1 MCTSSASYGCSL
13 PAPLRAASPPGWA
26 MEQHWGA
33 GAEQTL
39 LPCVP
44 SLRFA
49 PWPSEWHR
57 AGEEPPPRPQELLF
71 IAQLQQ
77 KKEPECG
84 RVHEGLGLKREGK
97 IGKGGKKKKNE
108 VYQSPELHP
117 DPLPGGSRCCCA
129 QSRLRVGC
137 NSAAVPWTAGQPRAL
152 CRTFFSSLHLKPKSS
167 RISSGERR
175 LRCSIATAADP
186 LLLQMALLQSH
197 HFCGIPA
204 FLPALSC
211 NRCPSTTRPGRS
223 RCASMW

>member
-1 MCTSSASYGCSL
+1 MHILSFLWLLLARPSEGCIAPRLGYGAALGCRSRADAAALCAIPSLCSL
-13 PAPLRAASPPGWA
+13 AIGVAQSRGR
-26 MEQHWGA
+26 
-33 GAEQTL
+33 T
-39 LPCVP
+39 
-44 SLRFA
+44 
-49 PWPSEWHR
+49 
-57 AGEEPPPRPQELLF
+57 PPRPQELLF

-152 CRTFFSSLHLKPKSS
+152 CCTFFSSLHLKPKSS